1 MLALLALASS
11 VFWGTSDFFAG
22 LKARTIA
29 PPAVVAVTQG
39 FALLA
44 LSVILLAR
52 HTGFSPSFSGNGP
65 FWAIAAGVAGALGLV
80 CFYTALASGTMG
92 VVAPI
97 SSLGALVPVFLG
109 LLTGEHPSVTA
120 WVGMAVAVTG
130 AALASGPELTGAV
143 PPRPVLLAAVAA
155 ACFGTALY
163 CLDRGARY
171 SLLETLWGMRATSV
185 VLFLIAG
192 LVARSVGGTRVRDL
206 PALAV
211 IGLGDVTANAV
222 RILLVPGHGQ
232 RVQRARLAV
241 PGRHALLGE
250 AASGRAVASR
260 PVHRGCA
267 DPGRR
272 GRHRALT
279 RAPWVGCSCENL
291 PGDVLPEDPPRQC
304 PDPRRPTSERAA
316 HAGLVHASGGPLAA

>member
-192 LVARSVGGTRVRDL
+192 LVAQPCDEEQDDAGRPHTPQCL
-206 PALAV
+206 Q
-211 IGLGDVTANAV
+211 
-222 RILLVPGHGQ
+222 Q
-232 RVQRARLAV
+232 RVARPAVQAVESRPEARRGHSGQQHRARW
-241 PGRHALLGE
+241 HSTGE
-250 AASGRAVASR
+250 FRPRGQGRARYSHGH
-260 PVHRGCA
+260 P
-267 DPGRR
+267 DPGGHARM
-272 GRHRALT
+272 
-279 RAPWVGCSCENL
+279 L
-291 PGDVLPEDPPRQC
+291 PGEQAEEHRDQG
-304 PDPRRPTSERAA
+304 SQ
-316 HAGLVHASGGPLAA
+316 G

>member
-22 LKARTIA
+22 VKARTIA

-44 LSVILLAR
+44 LSVILLVR
-52 HTGFSPSFSGNGP
+52 NTGFSPEFVGNGP
-65 FWAIAAGVAGALGLV
+65 GWAIAAGLAGALGLV

-97 SSLGALVPVFLG
+97 SSLGALVPIFLG

-143 PPRPVLLAAVAA
+143 PPRPVILAVVAA

-171 SLLETLWGMRATSV
+171 ALLETLWGMRVTSV
-185 VLFLIAG
+185 ALFLIAG
-192 LVARSVGGTRVRDL
+192 LLARSVGGTRRRDL

-211 IGLGDVTANAV
+211 IGLADVTANGLFAFASS
-222 RILLVPGHGQ
+222 RGLV
-232 RVQRARLAV
+232 
-241 PGRHALLGE
+241 
-250 AASGRAVASR
+250 SVASVLGSLY
-260 PVHRGCA
+260 PVATLFWARVLLKE
-267 DPGRR
+267 RL
-272 GRHRALT
+272 RHVQIIGVALT
-279 RAPWVGCSCENL
+279 LVGVVAIAL
-291 PGDVLPEDPPRQC
+291 
-304 PDPRRPTSERAA
+304 
-316 HAGLVHASGGPLAA
+316 

>member
-44 LSVILLAR
+44 LSAILFVR
-52 HTGFSPSFSGNGP
+52 DTGFSPFFAGNGT
-65 FWAIAAGVAGALGLV
+65 FWAIAAGGAGSLGLV

-97 SSLGALVPVFLG
+97 SSLGALVPVLAG

-120 WVGMAVAVTG
+120 WVGMAIAVTG

-143 PPRPVLLAAVAA
+143 PPRPVLLATVAA
-155 ACFGTALY
+155 TCFGAALY

-171 SLLETLWGMRATSV
+171 ALLETLWGMRATSV
-185 VLFLIAG
+185 TLFLLAG
-192 LVARSVGGTRVRDL
+192 LVARSVGGTRGRDL

-211 IGLGDVTANAV
+211 IGLGDVTANA
-222 RILLVPGHGQ
+222 LFALSSSHGM
-232 RVQRARLAV
+232 VSVASVLGSLYPVATLFWARL
-241 PGRHALLGE
+241 LLGE
-250 AASGRAVASR
+250 RL
-260 PVHRGCA
+260 
-267 DPGRR
+267 RR
-272 GRHRALT
+272 VQSVGVALT
-279 RAPWVGCSCENL
+279 LIGVVAIAR
-291 PGDVLPEDPPRQC
+291 
-304 PDPRRPTSERAA
+304 
-316 HAGLVHASGGPLAA
+316 

>member
-211 IGLGDVTANAV
+211 IGLGDVTANALFAFSSSQGMV
-222 RILLVPGHGQ
+222 SVSSVLGSLYPVATLFW
-232 RVQRARLAV
+232 ARL
-241 PGRHALLGE
+241 LLGE
-250 AASGRAVASR
+250 RL
-260 PVHRGCA
+260 
-267 DPGRR
+267 RR
-272 GRHRALT
+272 VQSIGVALT
-279 RAPWVGCSCENL
+279 LVGVVAIAL
-291 PGDVLPEDPPRQC
+291 
-304 PDPRRPTSERAA
+304 
-316 HAGLVHASGGPLAA
+316 

>member
-29 PPAVVAVTQG
+29 PPAVVAITQG
-39 FALLA
+39 FAFLA
-44 LSVILLAR
+44 LSAVLLVR
-52 HTGFSPSFSGNGP
+52 NTGFSPDFTGNGP
-65 FWAIAAGVAGALGLV
+65 RWAIAAGLAGALGLV

-120 WVGMAVAVTG
+120 WIGMAVAVTG

-143 PPRPVLLAAVAA
+143 PPRPVLLAVVAA

-171 SLLETLWGMRATSV
+171 ALVETLWGMRATSV
-185 VLFLIAG
+185 ALFLIAG
-192 LVARSVGGTRVRDL
+192 LMARSVGGTRARDL

-211 IGLGDVTANAV
+211 IGLADVTANGLFAFASSRGLV
-222 RILLVPGHGQ
+222 SVASVLGSLYPVATLFWARILLKERLRH
-232 RVQRARLAV
+232 VQT
-241 PGRHALLGE
+241 LG
-250 AASGRAVASR
+250 V
-260 PVHRGCA
+260 
-267 DPGRR
+267 
-272 GRHRALT
+272 ALT
-279 RAPWVGCSCENL
+279 LVGVVAIAL
-291 PGDVLPEDPPRQC
+291 
-304 PDPRRPTSERAA
+304 
-316 HAGLVHASGGPLAA
+316 